1 MNAIDLPA
9 PEPLE
14 VERVFARL
22 ETTRLK
28 RHRDMLLAA
37 LPDDT
42 NPRALEA
49 HLSGIKRLLAD
60 AVTGR

>member
-22 ETTRLK
+22 ETTGLK

-37 LPDDT
+37 RSPTTRIRERSKLTSPASSDC
-42 NPRALEA
+42 
-49 HLSGIKRLLAD
+49 
-60 AVTGR
+60 